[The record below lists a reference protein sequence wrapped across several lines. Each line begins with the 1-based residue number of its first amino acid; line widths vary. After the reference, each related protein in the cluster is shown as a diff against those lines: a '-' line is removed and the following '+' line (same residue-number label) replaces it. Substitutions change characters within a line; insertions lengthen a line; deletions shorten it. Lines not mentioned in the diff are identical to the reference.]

1 MSASERIASG
11 SIIGLVALAALV
23 SLIWWFSYKPP
34 VELYAYV
41 PGLDGGPSPSSAKGA
56 AVSENIRIGEGFES
70 FLAVADENL
79 DGFFRGLAQSSP

>member
-41 PGLDGGPSPSSAKGA
+41 PGLDGSPSSSAKGA
-56 AVSENIRIGEGFES
+56 TKTEIIRVGEGAEVPPRV
-70 FLAVADENL
+70 L
-79 DGFFRGLAQSSP
+79 GTGMY